1 MFRMLQKSTWIWLKV
16 ELAAE
21 EGNQGGEEG
30 NQESQEGKQGKQ
42 EEEATLQPQSLLR
55 ALFARQAPETL
66 DMRIYQDDD
75 Y

>member
-1 MFRMLQKSTWIWLKV
+1 MLQKSTWIWLKV

-21 EGNQGGEEG
+21 EGGEEG

-42 EEEATLQPQSLLR
+42 EEEVEATLQPQSLLR